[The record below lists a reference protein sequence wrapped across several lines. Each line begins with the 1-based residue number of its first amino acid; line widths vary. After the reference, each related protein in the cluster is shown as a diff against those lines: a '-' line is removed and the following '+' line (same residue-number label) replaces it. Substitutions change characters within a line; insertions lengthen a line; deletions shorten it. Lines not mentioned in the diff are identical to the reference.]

1 MRPGSVKEAGRASA
15 PMNFAITE
23 PCQMEVMSQDDG
35 KEERLQCG
43 AGGGAGSAVGQAPG
57 TDR

>member
-1 MRPGSVKEAGRASA
+1 MPDGGNV
-15 PMNFAITE
+15 
-23 PCQMEVMSQDDG
+23 QDDG